1 MLFLVD
7 VYEVILILFL
17 ANLAIVG
24 VGSCYFDVILIFSL
38 FSLQVHFKVSFNFFS
53 ELKSLESLVLNK
65 ILLC

>member
-17 ANLAIVG
+17 ANLAVVG

-38 FSLQVHFKVSFNFFS
+38 FSL
-53 ELKSLESLVLNK
+53 
-65 ILLC
+65 